1 MFGVMLPFLIHF
13 TAGIRVVT
21 FTYDYF
27 DGIIIFS
34 ITCKS

>member
-13 TAGIRVVT
+13 TGIRVVT

>member
-1 MFGVMLPFLIHF
+1 MFWGMLPFLIHF
-13 TAGIRVVT
+13 TDIRVVT

-34 ITCKS
+34 IACKS